1 MNDFQN
7 VFTDEEIEQKWRELE
22 DVPMDEDSEGELFL
36 ADAWYIFPKGAK
48 REEIWHWFDKRHSKG
63 VAWLLYEYEC

>member
-22 DVPMDEDSEGELFL
+22 DVLVYEDAAGRQRLSEDWWMWETHTEIE
-36 ADAWYIFPKGAK
+36 D
-48 REEIWHWFDKRHSKG
+48 IWHWFDMAHTKG
-63 VAWLLYEYEC
+63 VGWLMENI